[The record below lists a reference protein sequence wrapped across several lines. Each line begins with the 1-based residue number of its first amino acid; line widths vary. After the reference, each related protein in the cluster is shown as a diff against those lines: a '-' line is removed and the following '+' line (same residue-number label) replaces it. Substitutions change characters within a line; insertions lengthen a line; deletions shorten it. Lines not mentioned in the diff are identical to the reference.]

1 MSTLYVV
8 FAKVCL
14 ISIYF
19 ILENNF
25 LTMIVFLKWKE
36 RIMKKNSSVN
46 NKIDE
51 YEIIKLFDRR
61 YLILLLSLF
70 LIEEN
75 NYLRKYINA
84 FFKK

>member
-1 MSTLYVV
+1 
-8 FAKVCL
+8 
-14 ISIYF
+14 
-19 ILENNF
+19 
-25 LTMIVFLKWKE
+25 
-36 RIMKKNSSVN
+36 MKKIVECQH
-46 NKIDE
+46 KIDE

-75 NYLRKYINA
+75 NYLRKYINV